1 MTSQKPLNGVPAY
14 LEKLA
19 QEIVNQIEY
28 FDGEAQEIDFA
39 LDLDMPGFNV
49 YDSFLYAAVTVDFH
63 READE
68 HTQHGYVW
76 AINSI
81 YINEL
86 TIYAASE
93 NWPLEQRAFLSN
105 LKAFAQC

>member
-1 MTSQKPLNGVPAY
+1 MTTQPLNMVPSY

-19 QEIVNQIEY
+19 QAIVDQIDY
-28 FDGEAQEIDFA
+28 VDGESQEIDYA
-39 LDLDMPGFNV
+39 MDLDESTDCPHI
-49 YDSFLYAAVTVDFH
+49 YAAVTVDFH

-68 HTQHGYVW
+68 HTQLGYIW

-86 TIYAASE
+86 TIYAAGE

>member
-19 QEIVNQIEY
+19 QEIVNKIEY
-28 FDGEAQEIDFA
+28 FDGEAQNIDHV
-39 LDLDMPGFNV
+39 LDLREECLNYVP
-49 YDSFLYAAVTVDFH
+49 YLYASVTVDFR
-63 READE
+63 REAHE
-68 HTQHGYVW
+68 YTQLGYIWVV
-76 AINSI
+76 NSFF
-81 YINEL
+81 INEL

-93 NWPLEQRAFLSN
+93 DWPLEQRAFLSN